1 MILSMLMMSW
11 LLNTLPEA
19 VNKRCTPKQ
28 NSVKQSQML
37 GQKTVRKISNYK
49 QMRNTLC

>member
-11 LLNTLPEA
+11 LLNTLREV
-19 VNKRCTPKQ
+19 VNKRLVVLQ
-28 NSVKQSQML
+28 NIKQSQML